1 MDGADG
7 LGPDMSTTPAD
18 HSPSVWHRLPNTF
31 SLLVTAVLVVG
42 TWRNPQFWL
51 TADQRG
57 DRLMR
62 ERRFAEAAKIY
73 TQSATIGA
81 AQYRAG
87 DFKEAAA
94 TFARVP
100 GAEGLFNR
108 GNAQLMHGSYDA
120 AIASYDLALAQ
131 RGDWTEA
138 KDNRA
143 IAVARRDKMKV
154 DDKTRQAEQADAY
167 KADKVVVDN
176 RGGDH
181 DKPPDETGDKPQG
194 DDAMQAAWLR
204 RVQTTPGDFLR
215 AKFSYQAAQPPAP
228 EGSP

>member
-1 MDGADG
+1 MNA
-7 LGPDMSTTPAD
+7 TPS
-18 HSPSVWHRLPNTF
+18 HRSPSIWRRLPNTL
-31 SLLVTAVLVVG
+31 SLLLAAVLVVG

-57 DRLMR
+57 DRLIR
-62 ERRFAEAAKIY
+62 ERRFAEAAKVY
-73 TQSATIGA
+73 TQPATIGA
-81 AQYRAG
+81 AQYRNG

-94 TFARVP
+94 TFARISSP
-100 GAEGLFNR
+100 EGLFNR

-120 AIASYDLALAQ
+120 AIASYDLALA
-131 RGDWTEA
+131 RRADWTDA

-154 DDKTRQAEQADAY
+154 DDKTREAEQADAY
-167 KADKVVVDN
+167 KPDKVVVDN

-181 DKPPDETGDKPQG
+181 DKPPAEAGEKPQG
-194 DDAMQAAWLR
+194 EDATQAAWLR

-215 AKFSYQAAQPPAP
+215 AKFFYQAAQPAAP
-228 EGSP
+228 KASP